1 MTHANVVNEQ
11 LRMWEEDDWEDDEKD
26 ATDDVDEL
34 EGEGG

>member
-11 LRMWEEDDWEDDEKD
+11 LRRWEGADWEGDEAD
-26 ATDDVDEL
+26 ADDDVAEP